1 MLQSS
6 VIGPLFFII
15 CFDNLS
21 QGLKSKSNILL
32 LIFPYFAKRFISEC
46 LTLDVDLLKIQDYAY
61 QQKMSFIPDQTKQ
74 SQKFIFSRARNI
86 AQQWNTVLAIN
97 RAIWKA
103 ILMKSYIGVSTGMS
117 LSKLDR
123 LQSCTCFIRLF
134 NCSANLSL

>member
-86 AQQWNTVLAIN
+86 AQQ
-97 RAIWKA
+97 
-103 ILMKSYIGVSTGMS
+103 
-117 LSKLDR
+117 
-123 LQSCTCFIRLF
+123 
-134 NCSANLSL
+134 